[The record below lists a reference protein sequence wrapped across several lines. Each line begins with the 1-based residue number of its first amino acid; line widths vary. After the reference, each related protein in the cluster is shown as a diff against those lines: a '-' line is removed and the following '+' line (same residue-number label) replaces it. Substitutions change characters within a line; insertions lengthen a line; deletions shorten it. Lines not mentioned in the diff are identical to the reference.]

1 MVAVKFPSEKEVN
14 IITNYNSSLDHGGMG
29 CQKEQKKKVGGGV
42 SVRVWVQVQWGK
54 GGGGCWQT
62 NERGCLTVSY
72 EIF

>member
-1 MVAVKFPSEKEVN
+1 MN

-42 SVRVWVQVQWGK
+42 SVRVCGCGCRCNGGR
-54 GGGGCWQT
+54 GGGGCWQK
-62 NERGCLTVSY
+62 NGRGCLTVSY

>member
-1 MVAVKFPSEKEVN
+1 MN

-42 SVRVWVQVQWGK
+42 SVRVGWCGCRCN
-54 GGGGCWQT
+54 GGRGGGCWQK
-62 NERGCLTVSY
+62 NGRGCLTVSY